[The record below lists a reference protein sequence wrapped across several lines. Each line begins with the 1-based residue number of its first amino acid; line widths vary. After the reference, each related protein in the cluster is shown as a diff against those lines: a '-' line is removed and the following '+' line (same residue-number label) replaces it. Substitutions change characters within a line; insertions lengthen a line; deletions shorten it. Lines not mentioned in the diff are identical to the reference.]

1 MVESKL
7 LKLLSPLDK
16 DDQSLMK
23 LDAIFAALHIDNEDD
38 VHRLANYFSKQ
49 ETVDTEDAGVPTQ
62 EKVTEND
69 ALDVR
74 TTCNICYIHVI
85 VH

>member
-1 MVESKL
+1 MESKL

-38 VHRLANYFSKQ
+38 VHRLAKYFSGRELADGDDRVQ
-49 ETVDTEDAGVPTQ
+49 PAPERPTDS
-62 EKVTEND
+62 E
-69 ALDVR
+69 ALNVR
-74 TTCNICYIHVI
+74 ITGYC
-85 VH
+85 